1 MQILH
6 FIKYT
11 LDVDVLFYS
20 ENEMFH
26 NFHIILDLKVHV
38 KSFSRSLSMAIGQ
51 QIFAPLGQPPQ
62 SQRRCQRRI
71 ECPPYKISVSSW
83 VIVFVVQKTLH
94 YHTPFWS
101 ARLKCSVT
109 LEFHNSIYQLLVNYK
124 FSKVQSWG
132 KVCYI
137 LYKGSTYKKYNR
149 LSPTTV
155 YGHLLFISSLSQTSL
170 NCSYFSQSPRNSNV
184 YSSNLGD
191 KFQ

>member
-83 VIVFVVQKTLH
+83 VIVFVVQKTLLF
-94 YHTPFWS
+94 HTPFWS
-101 ARLKCSVT
+101 ARLKCPVT
-109 LEFHNSIYQLLVNYK
+109 LEFHDSIYQLLVNYK
-124 FSKVQSWG
+124 FSKVHIWPFTI
-132 KVCYI
+132 YI
-137 LYKGSTYKKYNR
+137 IFISNKLELLVFFSISKKQQC
-149 LSPTTV
+149 
-155 YGHLLFISSLSQTSL
+155 LFIKFRRQVPIAHVI
-170 NCSYFSQSPRNSNV
+170 YFG
-184 YSSNLGD
+184 YEIICC
-191 KFQ
+191 

>member
-1 MQILH
+1 
-6 FIKYT
+6 
-11 LDVDVLFYS
+11 
-20 ENEMFH
+20 MFH

-94 YHTPFWS
+94 FHTPFWS
-101 ARLKCSVT
+101 ARLKCPVT
-109 LEFHNSIYQLLVNYK
+109 LEFHDSIYQLLVNYK

-149 LSPTTV
+149 LFPMTV
-155 YGHLLFISSLSQTSL
+155 FHFLTLHSVIPFCSLLLCCDQILMTRMMKMFFSASSCSSCGHWDQQHCWWSL
-170 NCSYFSQSPRNSNV
+170 V
-184 YSSNLGD
+184 LG
-191 KFQ
+191 